1 MCGLQS
7 SRNNCFNNMI
17 GQLVDTHR
25 ECTLNGTSLDVYGAR
40 PVTRMNGQL
49 EGSREWQSLW
59 LTPDQ
64 PKAPR
69 VTAALGHKQSPS
81 KSLRGTWDTSLPNSM
96 EQGTEVFK

>member
-25 ECTLNGTSLDVYGAR
+25 ECTLNGTSPDVYGAR

-59 LTPDQ
+59 LTPAQ